1 LKPLLSAIIPALN
14 EADNLAVLLPV
25 LGRQLQQLVG
35 EQYEVIVVEGAST
48 DATDEVARKLGA
60 QVIHQIERG
69 YGGALLA
76 GFAAAKGDWIVTLDA
91 DLSHEPG
98 FIADL
103 WAARETADVLIAS
116 RYVKG
121 GRAEMP
127 LYRLVLSRILNVVFT
142 LGLSLPLKDIS
153 SGFRLYRAEVV
164 KTMPLVGR
172 DFDVLEEILVRA
184 SVSGR
189 QIKETPF
196 TYKPRVTGHSHAK
209 LARFAIAYIKTF
221 WRLWKLRREKSNTS

>member
-1 LKPLLSAIIPALN
+1 MKPLLSAIIPALN
-14 EADNLAVLLPV
+14 EAENLAVLLPV
-25 LGRQLQQLVG
+25 LGRQLEQLVG
-35 EQYEVIVVEGAST
+35 TQYEVIVVEGAST
-48 DATDEVARKLGA
+48 DATDEVARNLGA
-60 QVIHQIERG
+60 QVVHQIERG

-76 GFAAAKGDWIVTLDA
+76 GFAAAQGDWIVTLDA

-127 LYRLVLSRILNVVFT
+127 LYRLVLSRILNIVFT

-184 SVSGR
+184 SVSGK

-209 LARFAIAYIKTF
+209 LVRFAIAYIKTF
-221 WRLWKLRREKSNTS
+221 WRLWKLRHGQSVQR